1 MPVEV
6 PGGKKSVPRGLW
18 TKCEKCNELIYNKEL
33 EKNLRICP
41 KCGYYFRLTAKQ
53 RIKLIFDRA
62 SFREDYAQ
70 LRAGDPLEFVAVQS
84 YKDRIKQDQKKTGLT
99 EAVISGEGKI
109 GKHKVA
115 AAVLD
120 FDFMGGSMASVV
132 GEKVTRIIEKAIKK
146 KIPLVIIS
154 SSGGAR
160 MQEGVLSLMQ
170 MAKTSAALGLLGRE
184 RIPFISILTNPTT
197 GGVSASFAMLGD
209 IIIAEPKA
217 LIGFAGPRVIEQ
229 TIKQKL
235 PEGFQTSE
243 FLLEHGLIDMIVERK
258 DLKNAVIRILGL
270 FSSRSPVHA
279 SK

>member
-6 PGGKKSVPRGLW
+6 PGGKKSVPGGLW
-18 TKCEKCNELIYNKEL
+18 TKCEKCNEIIYNKEL
-33 EKNLRICP
+33 ENNFRICP

-53 RIKLIFDRA
+53 RIKLLVDRG
-62 SFREDYAQ
+62 SFREDNAN
-70 LRAGDPLEFVAVQS
+70 LKTSDPLNFVAVQS
-84 YKDRIKQDQKKTGLT
+84 YKDRVKQDQKKTGLCD
-99 EAVISGEGKI
+99 AIISGEGKI

-115 AAVLD
+115 LAVLD

-132 GEKVTRIIEKAIKK
+132 GEKVTRLIEKAIKK
-146 KIPLVIIS
+146 KIAVLIVS

-184 RIPFISILTNPTT
+184 KIPFISILTNPTT

-229 TIKQKL
+229 TIKQTL
-235 PEGFQTSE
+235 PEGFQTAE
-243 FLLEHGLIDMIVERK
+243 FLLSHGLIDMIVERK
-258 DLKNAVIRILGL
+258 DLKNTVIRILDL
-270 FSSRSPVHA
+270 FSPGL
-279 SK
+279 

>member
-6 PGGKKSVPRGLW
+6 PGGKKSVPSGLW
-18 TKCEKCNELIYNKEL
+18 TKCEKCNEIIYKKEL
-33 EKNLRICP
+33 ENNFRVCP
-41 KCGYYFRLTAKQ
+41 KCGYYFRLIAKQ
-53 RIKLIFDRA
+53 RLRLLVDPR
-62 SFREDYAQ
+62 SFREEFAN
-70 LRAGDPLEFVAVQS
+70 LKPGDPLGFVAVQS
-84 YKDRIKQDQKKTGLT
+84 YKDRLKQDQKKTGLAD
-99 EAVISGEGKI
+99 AVICGEGRI

-115 AAVLD
+115 IAVLD

-132 GEKVTRIIEKAIKK
+132 GEKVTRLIEKAIKK
-146 KIPLVIIS
+146 KIPVVIVS

-170 MAKTSAALGLLGRE
+170 MAKTSAALGLLGRK
-184 RIPFISILTNPTT
+184 RIPFISILSNPTT

-243 FLLEHGLIDMIVERK
+243 FLLQHGLIDMIVERK
-258 DLKNAVIRILGL
+258 ELKNTVAKLLGL
-270 FSSRSPVHA
+270 FSS
-279 SK
+279 K